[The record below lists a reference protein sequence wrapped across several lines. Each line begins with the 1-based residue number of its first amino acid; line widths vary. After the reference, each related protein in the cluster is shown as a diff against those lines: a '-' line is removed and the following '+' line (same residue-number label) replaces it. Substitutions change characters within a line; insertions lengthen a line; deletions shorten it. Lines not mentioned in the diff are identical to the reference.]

1 MVKKSMKKL
10 VLIACA
16 IFATAPLFAGL
27 EAWTTQQIEI
37 RNAKTV
43 GVGTVTDHQSL
54 SEFRSFTDG
63 AIAAYP
69 QADIVWHDERSLAS
83 GASETLD
90 LYGTL
95 TDAFGATVN
104 LLGVRALF
112 VQNTGTTT
120 ITIAG
125 DAAAPASL
133 FFQVATS
140 GITLPASAT
149 MMINVPI
156 SGMAVTSGTADLLK
170 VTNSSGGTGT
180 YKIMILGTSQ

>member
-1 MVKKSMKKL
+1 MKKL
-10 VLIACA
+10 VLIAYA
-16 IFATAPLFAGL
+16 IFAAAPLFAGL
-27 EAWTTQQIEI
+27 EAWTTQQIEL
-37 RNAKTV
+37 RNSKSV
-43 GVGTVTDHQSL
+43 GVGIVKDHQSI

-63 AIAAYP
+63 TLAAYP
-69 QADIVWHDERSLAS
+69 QADIAWHDERTLAS

-90 LYGTL
+90 LYGSL

-104 LLGVRALF
+104 MLGVRALF

-125 DAAAPASL
+125 DPSAPASL

-149 MMINVPI
+149 MMINAPI
-156 SGMAVTSGTADLLK
+156 TGMAVTSETADLLK
-170 VTNSSGGTGT
+170 VTNSIGGTGT

>member
-1 MVKKSMKKL
+1 MKKIA
-10 VLIACA
+10 LIASA
-16 IFATAPLFAGL
+16 ILAAAPVLAGL

-43 GVGTVTDHQSL
+43 GVGTVTDHQSI
-54 SEFRSFTDG
+54 SEYRSFTDG
-63 AIAAYP
+63 ALAACP
-69 QADIVWHDERSLAS
+69 QADIAWHDERSLAS

-104 LLGVRALF
+104 MLGVRALF

-125 DAAAPASL
+125 DPSAPASL

-156 SGMAVTSGTADLLK
+156 TGMAVTSGTADLLK
-170 VTNSSGGTGT
+170 ITNSSGGTGT